1 MAAAAEAP
9 AGVPASP
16 KAGRQAHFRANLRGR
31 FAFWTLFIGIGA
43 SVLAGAAKHSVQIAA
58 IGALATV
65 AAVVFFAYR
74 SASQR
79 AQLEFFI
86 ALAPTLGMQYVGE
99 IGMFPV
105 TPLLGAGQRRR
116 FEHAMQGGGGT
127 LSLYTYEV
135 EHRAPNGESARWD
148 PYHFTVCVVDLAPS
162 MPDFPGVYVR
172 RKQGLIHGDD
182 WLRTH
187 RSRRVE
193 LESIAFNERYD
204 LLLAQGQDELVVRE
218 LFSPSLIDW
227 LAAHPLQPGFEL
239 RAGVLCVWLPG
250 HVEEAGKLA
259 FFVDAAQHL
268 ADAVQRE
275 ATEAASTSYGS

>member
-1 MAAAAEAP
+1 MSAAAEFP

-31 FAFWTLFIGIGA
+31 FAFWALFIGIGA
-43 SVLAGAAKHSVQIAA
+43 SVLAGAARHSAQIAA
-58 IGALATV
+58 IGAVATV
-65 AAVVFFAYR
+65 AAVVYLAHR
-74 SASQR
+74 AASRR

-86 ALAPTLGMQYVGE
+86 ALAPTLGMQYMGE
-99 IGMFPV
+99 ISMFPG
-105 TPLLGAGQRRR
+105 TPLLAAGQRRR
-116 FEHAMQGGGGT
+116 FEHAMQGNGGT

-135 EHRAPNGESARWD
+135 DHRASNGESARWD
-148 PYHFTVCVVDLAPS
+148 PYHFTVCVLDLAPE

-172 RKQGLIHGDD
+172 RKQGLVHGDD
-182 WLRTH
+182 WLRAH

-204 LLLAQGQDELVVRE
+204 LLLAQGQDELVLRE

-227 LAAHPLQPGFEL
+227 LAGHPLQPGFEL

-259 FFVDAAQHL
+259 FFLEAAQHL